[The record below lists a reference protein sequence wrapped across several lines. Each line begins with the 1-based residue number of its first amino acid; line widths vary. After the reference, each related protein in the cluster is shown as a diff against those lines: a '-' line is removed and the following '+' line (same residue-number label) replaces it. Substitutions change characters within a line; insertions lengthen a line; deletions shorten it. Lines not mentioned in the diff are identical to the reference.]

1 MEPSARRR
9 FQRIEAIL
17 NSVARQQAAAE
28 ARAKKIDMQSR
39 ARDRSH
45 AARMER
51 HEARMERY
59 EARVAQMEARLDRR
73 MDAIAKII
81 QTGMKLVV
89 RIEARQAQTDVRLA
103 EIGEKLDA
111 LVTVVDGI
119 IRRPGA
125 SPS

>member
-28 ARAKKIDMQSR
+28 ARAQRIDMQSR
-39 ARDRSH
+39 ARDRRLE
-45 AARMER
+45 ARLER
-51 HEARMERY
+51 HEG
-59 EARVAQMEARLDRR
+59 RVAQMEARLDRR

-81 QTGMKLVV
+81 QTGMKLIV

-103 EIGEKLDA
+103 EVTEKLDG
-111 LVTVVDGI
+111 LVSVC
-119 IRRPGA
+119 
-125 SPS
+125 